1 MSIAPLTP
9 QNPFAKE
16 CKFKMESYS
25 VSHNSSFCLSL
36 QHSSLDGEPTISIA
50 NKDEIIMGKTTELY
64 VEKKITKKKTE
75 GKILKLLE
83 SLNRKGN
90 MPMDKQIAAKV
101 IQRWVRVRLAHLRGT
116 SLLRSQRGSLYC
128 CPPQQMNFV
137 KILKPV
143 LAINEQIQP
152 PQSLIH

>member
-1 MSIAPLTP
+1 
-9 QNPFAKE
+9 
-16 CKFKMESYS
+16 
-25 VSHNSSFCLSL
+25 
-36 QHSSLDGEPTISIA
+36 
-50 NKDEIIMGKTTELY
+50 MGKTTELY

-101 IQRWVRVRLAHLRGT
+101 IQRWVRVRLALLRGT
-116 SLLRSQRGSLYC
+116 SMLRS
-128 CPPQQMNFV
+128 QQMNFV
-137 KILKPV
+137 QILKPV